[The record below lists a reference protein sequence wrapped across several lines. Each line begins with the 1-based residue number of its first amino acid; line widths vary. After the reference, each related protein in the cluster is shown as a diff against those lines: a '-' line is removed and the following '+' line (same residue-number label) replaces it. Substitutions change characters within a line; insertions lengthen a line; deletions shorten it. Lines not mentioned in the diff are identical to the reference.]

1 MGSEATQIAQGE
13 DRAARIVVAECFMTA
28 SASLREAYESMH
40 ELVQPA
46 AAVRHAHGVT
56 VLGRGLCSCTVLKL
70 EVCGV
75 IRG

>member
-13 DRAARIVVAECFMTA
+13 ARAARIVAAECFMTA

-46 AAVRHAHGVT
+46 AAVRHAHGV
-56 VLGRGLCSCTVLKL
+56 LGRGLCSCTVLKL
-70 EVCGV
+70 QVCGV